1 MYDWTV
7 TLRNLSCLLHLQSFT
22 IKDYKGGY
30 AELDIASSVLGH
42 APSLNKLILETNVST
57 DLIFSGDKAKLAEV
71 VPASANVSVRCMC
84 EDNRLNMSLYFTCTA
99 LSFYL
104 YTITR
109 YPTRLQ

>member
-1 MYDWTV
+1 MGTGINFYPQRLCSRTGNCSTRPEPDP
-7 TLRNLSCLLHLQSFT
+7 LPSL
-22 IKDYKGGY
+22 
-30 AELDIASSVLGH
+30 

-57 DLIFSGDKAKLAEV
+57 DLIFSGAKAKLAEI

-84 EDNRLNMSLYFTCTA
+84 EDNRLNMSLHFACTV